1 MRVPF
6 ALFSL
11 FFDLVQM
18 ILSIASRFCGPPGSA
33 NGGYVASKLADHLS
47 GPVRV
52 RLSGSVP
59 MERELAVAKGNDVVT
74 LTDGGHTLAQA
85 WPTRIDIDVPAA
97 PSFDDALEATDRY
110 AARDDHAFPRCFVC
124 GTDRAAGDGMRL
136 FAGPLRDRDVVATP
150 WVPDA
155 SLTPN
160 QVIPNEFV
168 WAALDCPAFFGSC
181 IHTTP
186 IPSVLGEM
194 SARLDGHVH
203 VGERC
208 IAIGWQLGKE
218 GRKEFVASAI
228 YGEDGNLVGVSQAT
242 WINVRV

>member
-1 MRVPF
+1 
-6 ALFSL
+6 
-11 FFDLVQM
+11 
-18 ILSIASRFCGPPGSA
+18 
-33 NGGYVASKLADHLS
+33 
-47 GPVRV
+47 
-52 RLSGSVP
+52 
-59 MERELAVAKGNDVVT
+59 MERALLVTNAADVVT
-74 LTDGGHTLAQA
+74 LTDGDQALAKA
-85 WPTRIDIDVPAA
+85 WPTRLDIDVPTA
-97 PSFDDALEATDRY
+97 PGFDDALEATSRY
-110 AARDDHAFPRCFVC
+110 AARDAHPFPKCFVC
-124 GTDRAAGDGMRL
+124 GTERAVGDGMRL
-136 FAGPLRDRDVVATP
+136 FAGPLEGRDVVATP
-150 WVPDA
+150 WVPDR
-155 SLTPN
+155 SLAPN
-160 QVIPNEFV
+160 HVIPNEFV

-242 WINVRV
+242 WINVSV